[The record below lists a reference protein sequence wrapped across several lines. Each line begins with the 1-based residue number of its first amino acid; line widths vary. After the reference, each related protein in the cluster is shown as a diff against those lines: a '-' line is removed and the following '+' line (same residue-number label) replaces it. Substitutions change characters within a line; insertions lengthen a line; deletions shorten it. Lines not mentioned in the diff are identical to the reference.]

1 MGFSVIGSDGNV
13 KSKTVFWGGMPIDVM
28 TITKVEDL
36 DDEDTGVLVMTE
48 KTRDDGMLE
57 MRANAIEMGTHGQA
71 RKVYDLAVG
80 YLKSNNERG

>member
-1 MGFSVIGSDGNV
+1 MGFSVMDSDGNV

-36 DDEDTGVLVMTE
+36 DDGETSVLVMTE
-48 KTRDDGMLE
+48 TTRADGMVE
-57 MRANAIEMGTHGQA
+57 MRANAIEMGSNQSA

-80 YLKSNNERG
+80 FLKSNKERG